1 MNCSESLFYIVNED
15 INVRPNIGVKKKIF
29 AQVRV
34 FEKNFFKGRI
44 AYYAHGMAWLLR
56 KGV

>member
-34 FEKNFFKGRI
+34 FEKNFSWDVLLKDVVKYMKNEGR
-44 AYYAHGMAWLLR
+44 
-56 KGV
+56 

>member
-34 FEKNFFKGRI
+34 FEKNFLRAGSPI
-44 AYYAHGMAWLLR
+44 MPMVWHGFWK